1 MPTTINLLRHAQAF
15 HNLATV
21 DSSQLKDAALTE
33 LGERQAYE
41 IRPNL
46 VPLKFAAI
54 YCSPLQRCRQT
65 LKLACPRSVYNRVL
79 VDDRLLEQPY
89 GTHIS
94 NQRSERNEV
103 IANSPI
109 YWDCSR
115 VAETNPISVRT
126 KTEEYQIILDFTKM
140 LIHEYPDKMVL
151 IVCHGRWISRFLKL
165 FCKIERHINN
175 AECLQVIVGPE
186 HLHQVKIRKRS
197 CDSSEEKNAEK
208 KSKH

>member
-1 MPTTINLLRHAQAF
+1 MPTTINLLRHAQAYN
-15 HNLATV
+15 NLATV
-21 DSSQLKDAALTE
+21 DPANLKDAALTVT
-33 LGERQAYE
+33 GEKQAFE
-41 IRPNL
+41 IRQNL
-46 VPLKFAAI
+46 LPLKFAAI

-94 NQRSERNEV
+94 NQRSERNIV
-103 IANSPI
+103 IQNSPI
-109 YWDCSR
+109 YWDCSM
-115 VAETNPISVRT
+115 VAETNPFSVRT

-140 LIHEYPDKMVL
+140 LIHEYPNKQVL
-151 IVCHGRWISRFLKL
+151 IVSHGRWISRFLKL

-186 HLHQVKIRKRS
+186 HLHQVRIRKRS
-197 CDSSEEKNAEK
+197 SDSSEEKNSEK
-208 KSKH
+208 KSRH